1 MWSYF
6 RFWEIVVSNILIVD
20 DSMTMRQMVNFT
32 LASAGH
38 KVTEAGNTDE
48 ALAQAQSQAFDL
60 VISDVNM
67 PGRTGIEL
75 VAELRKLPA
84 YKFVPIIL
92 LTTESQPE
100 MKSKGRAAGATGWI
114 VKPFDPEALLNVLR
128 KVLPA

>member
-1 MWSYF
+1 MA
-6 RFWEIVVSNILIVD
+6 NILVVD

-38 KVTEAGNTDE
+38 TVIEAGNTDE
-48 ALAQAQSQAFDL
+48 ALAHAQKQRFDL

-67 PGRTGIEL
+67 PGRSGIEL
-75 VAELRKLPA
+75 VAELRKLPE

-100 MKSKGRAAGATGWI
+100 MKSKGRAVGATGWI